1 MLLLFCF
8 HVLISG
14 ENKNKKGNLKKG
26 GGGGRVKL
34 SGFYS
39 ANVYCSQCHV
49 KVLFAQ
55 ERSHYLYTK
64 TLRPHHLVGFS
75 CGNAFV

>member
-1 MLLLFCF
+1 M
-8 HVLISG
+8 LISG
-14 ENKNKKGNLKKG
+14 ENRAKKKKGDLKKG
-26 GGGGRVKL
+26 EEEEEEGLNSQL

-39 ANVYCSQCHV
+39 ANVYCSQCRV
-49 KVLFAQ
+49 KVLFAR
-55 ERSHYLYTK
+55 ETSHYLYTK